1 MLTESL
7 LANTVERARSDIR
20 RYYLYRATM
29 SQGFIAPVIIE
40 YVRHRG
46 LSYSAIGLLTALFTL
61 TTLLGEVPAGYLGDR
76 LGRRSMLV
84 AGSSLTIVAMLT
96 FGVSG
101 TFAGFL
107 VAYVVWAVG
116 IVFRSGVASAWLY
129 DRLTRAEAADA
140 FTAVQGRAKALKLA
154 VSAGTALLGAWMATI
169 NWVYPF
175 LGNAGLYLCSIVAVF
190 GLSTSGGDR
199 SDAEAFTPV
208 DALPV
213 VREFLSVRGLRSFV
227 VYSGLFTAYL
237 GLVATFTQPIAT
249 GIGIDISQLGWLY
262 AGFSL
267 VSAVVTFFSGAI
279 ERIVGI
285 RWWFVSAPLCVGVL
299 FVVAP
304 LSPLVALLALFACR
318 VARNVSKP
326 LQEQYLNAHADS
338 IGRATILSTVVMISM
353 GFMIGFRALGG
364 LIADVTSPIT
374 MIAITTVVML
384 AGLWLL
390 VVVESPVP
398 KDVVPSAGSRDGVDT
413 ETG

>member
-1 MLTESL
+1 MLAETL
-7 LANTVERARSDIR
+7 FATTVERARSDVR
-20 RYYLYRATM
+20 RYCLYRATM

-84 AGSSLTIVAMLT
+84 AGSALTIVAMLT
-96 FGVSG
+96 FGVSR

-107 VAYVVWAVG
+107 AAYVVWAVG
-116 IVFRSGVASAWLY
+116 IVLRSGVAAAWLY
-129 DRLTRAEAADA
+129 DTLTRAGEGDA
-140 FTAVQGRAKALKLA
+140 FTVVQGRAKALELA
-154 VSAGTALLGAWMATI
+154 VSAVTALLGAWMATK
-169 NWVYPF
+169 NWLYPF
-175 LGNAGLYLCSIVAVF
+175 VGNAGLYLCSIVAVF
-190 GLSTSGGDR
+190 GLSTSGGGR
-199 SDAEAFTPV
+199 SDAETFTPV

-213 VREFLSVRGLRSFV
+213 VREFLSIPGLRSFV

-285 RWWFVSAPLCVGVL
+285 RWWFLSAPLCVGVL

-304 LSPLVALLALFACR
+304 SSPLVALFALFACR

-326 LQEQYLNAHADS
+326 LREQYLNAHADS
-338 IGRATILSTVVMISM
+338 IGRATILSTVGMISM
-353 GFMIGFRALGG
+353 AFMIGFRALGG
-364 LIADVTSPIT
+364 LIANVTSPIT
-374 MIAITTVVML
+374 MIVITNVAML
-384 AGLWLL
+384 VGLWLL

-398 KDVVPSAGSRDGVDT
+398 KDVVPSAGSGDGAGT
-413 ETG
+413 EAG